1 MTPRIFLRKIIRKLV
16 GKNRQ
21 IISFAGHY
29 FVPDR
34 QKGEVRFWP
43 LGMFFPFH
51 LREEISVSTDETK
64 EAKKCVDLRRPKR
77 EKEETKWPTTTTA
90 EEEKQP
96 KKKLLFDDLC
106 HSFSSAR
113 NFGVVRLFR
122 DDARV
127 GV

>member
-1 MTPRIFLRKIIRKLV
+1 
-16 GKNRQ
+16 
-21 IISFAGHY
+21 
-29 FVPDR
+29 
-34 QKGEVRFWP
+34 
-43 LGMFFPFH
+43 MFFPFH